1 MRRFLATALA
11 AVLIGV
17 VGAAG
22 SMATSRS
29 SRSSRSWAHPSVYV
43 VRAGDTLGSIA
54 ARFDTTT
61 GAFVQANRLRNPN
74 HVVVGQRLSVPAGAT
89 GARAGRLPT
98 TLRAHPERQP
108 LQSRLRWW
116 AAYYGV
122 APDLL
127 QGLTWVESGWQ
138 RTIVS
143 RTGAMGI
150 GQLMPDT
157 VALTQRMIGRP
168 LDPFKADDNI
178 RMTARF
184 LRYLLDATG
193 GRVTTSLAAYYQ
205 GLRSVRTG
213 PVHAETLLYV
223 ATVLAVRTSFQ

>member
-1 MRRFLATALA
+1 VATVLA

-17 VGAAG
+17 VAGAG
-22 SMATSRS
+22 SMATSRPAT
-29 SRSSRSWAHPSVYV
+29 RPSVYV

-61 GAFVQANRLRNPN
+61 AAFVRLNRLRNAN
-74 HVVVGQRLSVPAGAT
+74 LVVVGQRLTVPAGAT
-89 GARAGRLPT
+89 GTRVGRLPA
-98 TLRAHPERQP
+98 TLRAHPER
-108 LQSRLRWW
+108 LAVRSRLRWW

-122 APDLL
+122 APDLV

-138 RTIVS
+138 RDVVS
-143 RTGAMGI
+143 KTGAMGI

-168 LDPFKADDNI
+168 LEPFKTDDNI

-184 LRYLLDATG
+184 LRYLLDASG
-193 GRVTTSLAAYYQ
+193 GRVTTAVAAYYQ

-213 PVHAETLLYV
+213 PVRAETLVYV